1 MKLDKK
7 GIELLEE
14 LEGIRLKPYLCTKG
28 VPTIGLGNTFYENGT
43 KVTMQDK
50 PLTIDEAYH
59 LFLLI
64 APKFEKPINDT
75 IKVPLNQN
83 QFNALFC
90 FCYNVG
96 VGGFKGS
103 TLVKRINNNPNDVE
117 GITQGFLNWKGK
129 KKNKQGLFV
138 LESRRK
144 KEIKTYFTL

>member
-14 LEGIRLKPYLCTKG
+14 LEGIRLKAYKCTAG
-28 VPTIGLGNTFYENGT
+28 TWTIGLGNTFYEDGS
-43 KVTMQDK
+43 KVKEGDEI
-50 PLTIDEAYH
+50 TIDEAYH
-59 LFLLI
+59 LFFLI

-75 IKVPLNQN
+75 IKVQLNQN

-96 VGGFKGS
+96 VNGFKNS
-103 TLVKRINNNPNDVE
+103 TLVKRINDNPNDVE

-129 KKNKQGLFV
+129 KKNKEGLFV

-144 KEIKTYFTL
+144 KEIKTYFS